1 MQNIWKIEKCKYMC
15 HYLLTHFRINYIH
28 SIKFINNNILLRI
41 MENFF
46 LIVLKEH
53 SISNFIYKE
62 NINISF

>member
-1 MQNIWKIEKCKYMC
+1 MC

-41 MENFF
+41 IENFF